1 MFQTGI
7 VFDMRAPEFGA
18 SADALYAAA
27 FEMMEFADAKGIGH
41 ANFPEHHGS
50 EDGYVPTPMLMAAA
64 AAARTRR
71 LGLLVGALVLP
82 LHDPVEVAEQIA
94 VLDRIS
100 GGRSAV
106 VLAAGYSQR
115 EFAAFGKSLHDR
127 ARLMDNGLDVI
138 VRALAGERFMDGE
151 REVFVRPLPVSRP
164 PRILVGGGVP
174 ATARRAARLGLGMWT
189 LDEGIVPLYHAE
201 CAKRGTTPGTV
212 VRPSIMVHVAEDV
225 QRAWEEI
232 LPHVVHTAQQYA
244 AMSSDPSVSSS
255 PWHGLDSAEAIKA
268 SGIMRVVTVEECIAL
283 GAGSAPLKLHP
294 LIGGLDPE
302 IGWKSLDLFA
312 TKVVPALPQR
322 TGA

>member
-7 VFDMRAPEFGA
+7 VFDMRAPAFGA
-18 SADALYAAA
+18 PADALYQAA
-27 FEMMEFADAKGIGH
+27 FEMIEFADGKGIGH

-100 GGRSAV
+100 GGRAAV

-115 EFAAFGKSLHDR
+115 EFAAFGKSLRDR
-127 ARLMDNGLDVI
+127 AKLMDNGLDVI
-138 VRALAGERFMDGE
+138 VRALSGERFMDGE

-189 LDEGIVPLYHAE
+189 LDEAIVPLYEAE
-201 CAKRGTTPGTV
+201 CARHGTTPGPV
-212 VRPSIMVHVAEDV
+212 VRPSIMVHVAEDPE
-225 QRAWEEI
+225 RAWEEI

-255 PWHGLDSAEAIKA
+255 PWHGLDSVEAVKA

-283 GAGSAPLKLHP
+283 GAGLAPLKLHP

-312 TKVVPALPQR
+312 TKVLPAL
-322 TGA
+322 A